1 MIDKRVIKNS
11 ALLYVRMLLLI
22 VITLFTTKLLLE
34 YLGVVD
40 FGIYSLVWGVVLLL
54 GFFNNSITNSVQRF
68 LNVNLVNKDR
78 SKLIEIYSVSNIVF
92 FVLGVFLAFVL
103 IFLKDIFFFKFLK
116 IPLNRVEVANQIYY
130 LMVGSFFFNFLS
142 LNFHSCLI
150 SMERFSIYALI
161 TVLEGLLKLFSVF
174 LLSYFP
180 EKILYHYSLFLLISS
195 FVIFITLFLYCRFRI
210 DFCKFQLIKNLA
222 SYKEILGFISWNV
235 FGSFGVVISVQGVP
249 LIANIFYG
257 VVINGSLSVANQLN
271 ALIGTVTSN
280 FQKAF
285 SPYLMKNFVSNES
298 VDLKIFAL
306 TKVSIIFY
314 AIASLPLVFYTHE
327 ILLIWLNRVP
337 VYVEGIIKI
346 SAVISLFEV
355 MAGPL
360 WILIQAEGNIR
371 RYQFCVFF
379 VMVFSVP
386 ISYVLLYFKFDIY
399 DVWYMLLLLNL
410 FLLFLRIYFVSEIV
424 GNNFFQNY
432 LIKVMLPAVIFL
444 SMGLLSF
451 LMLSS
456 FNVSGNLLNLIVL
469 NIFGIFF
476 IVIWAFFLLFDSQQ
490 RENIYQLIVK
500 MLRKNKG

>member
-1 MIDKRVIKNS
+1 MIDKRVFKNS
-11 ALLYVRMLLLI
+11 AFLYMRMLLLI
-22 VITLFTTKLLLE
+22 VITLFTTKLLFE

-40 FGIYSLVWGVVLLL
+40 FGVYSLVWGGVLLL

-68 LNVNLVNKDR
+68 LNVNLADKNKA
-78 SKLIEIYSVSNIVF
+78 KLIEIYSVSNIVF
-92 FVLGVFLAFVL
+92 FALGIFLAFIL
-103 IFLKDIFFFKFLK
+103 IFFKDIFFFKFLN

-130 LMVGSFFFNFLS
+130 LMVGSFFINFLS

-150 SMERFSIYALI
+150 SMERFSFYAFI
-161 TVLEGLLKLFSVF
+161 TVLEGLLKLFSVL

-180 EKILYHYSLFLLISS
+180 EKLHHYSLFLLISS
-195 FVIFITLFLYCRFRI
+195 FFIFITLFLYCRFRI
-210 DFCKFQLIKNLA
+210 YFCKFQLIKNLV

-235 FGSFGVVISVQGVP
+235 FGSFGVVISVQGIP

-257 VVINGSLSVANQLN
+257 VVVNGSLSIANQLN

-285 SPYLMKNFVSNES
+285 SPYLMKTFVSNES
-298 VDLKIFAL
+298 VDLKIFSL
-306 TKVSIIFY
+306 TKVSVIFY
-314 AIASLPLVFYTHE
+314 AIAGLPLVFYAHE

-346 SAVISLFEV
+346 SAIISLLEV

-360 WILIQAEGNIR
+360 WMLIQAEGNIR

-379 VMVFSVP
+379 VMMFSVP

-410 FLLFLRIYFVSEIV
+410 ILLFLRIYFVSEIV
-424 GNNFFQNY
+424 GNNFFKNY
-432 LIKVMLPAVIFL
+432 SKKVMLPVVIFL
-444 SMGLLSF
+444 SMGSLSF

-456 FNVSGNLLNLIVL
+456 FNVSENLLNLIVL

-476 IVIWAFFLLFDSQQ
+476 IVVWAFFLLFDSQQ
-490 RENIYQLIVK
+490 RESICQLIVK
-500 MLRKNKG
+500 LLRKNKG